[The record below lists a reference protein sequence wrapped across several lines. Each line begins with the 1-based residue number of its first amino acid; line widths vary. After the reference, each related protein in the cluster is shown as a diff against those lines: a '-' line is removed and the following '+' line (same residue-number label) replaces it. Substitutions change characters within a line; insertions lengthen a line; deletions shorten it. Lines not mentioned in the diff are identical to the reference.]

1 MDWVRIA
8 TRIAAEAEH
17 RLDRVRRPLD
27 RLLRPNRPVRVVP
40 YRGYGNHGK
49 VRLRGRVLFGRPPA
63 PASPMDS
70 WRVNLANA
78 YRRVES
84 DEVPAARVRLRFA
97 GREVDAV
104 TDEEGHFNVELVPGT
119 PIRDDRFWHEAQ
131 LELLSPEG
139 PSATAMV
146 AIPRR
151 PRFGVISDL
160 DDTVLQTDVRNVL
173 RMFREVLFGNAH
185 TRVPFAG
192 VGAFYRALHDAEG
205 AANPIFYVSSSPW
218 NLHDLLDEFLRLHR
232 IPPGPMHLRDWG
244 LSREELLPLGH
255 HGHKRA
261 AIDAILSTFSDLPF
275 ILVGDSGQE
284 DPEIYQDVVHDHPGR
299 ILCVYIRSVVQN
311 SARIQ
316 AIDSLSR
323 ELARHSEIELVL
335 VDDTV
340 AAARHAA
347 GREWIAEAA
356 VADVARDRYVETT
369 GEPGGAERT
378 GDADDAGH
386 ASDAG
391 HAGDAGRSGDFSHPA
406 PPAEPPREP

>member
-1 MDWVRIA
+1 MNWLRIA

-17 RLDRVRRPLD
+17 HLDRVRRPLD

-40 YRGYGNHGK
+40 YRGYGNDQT

-63 PASPMDS
+63 PASPLDS
-70 WRVNLANA
+70 RWMNLSNA
-78 YRRVES
+78 YRRMES

-97 GREVDAV
+97 GEEIDAV
-104 TDEEGHFNVELVPGT
+104 TNGQGHFNVALALGSPLGH
-119 PIRDDRFWHEAQ
+119 DRFWHDAEI
-131 LELLSPEG
+131 ELLSPPG
-139 PSATAMV
+139 PSATTLV

-218 NLHDLLDEFLRLHR
+218 SLHDLLDEFLRLHR

-244 LSREELLPLGH
+244 RSRDELLPVGH
-255 HGHKRA
+255 HGHKRT
-261 AIDAILSTFSDLPF
+261 AIDAIMGTFPDLAF

-299 ILCVYIRSVVQN
+299 IHCVYIRSVVQD
-311 SARIQ
+311 STRIQ

-323 ELARHSEIELVL
+323 ELARHNETELVL

-347 GREWIAEAA
+347 GRGWITEAA
-356 VADVARDRYVETT
+356 VADVARDRQFETT
-369 GEPGGAERT
+369 GETGGT
-378 GDADDAGH
+378 GDTEDT
-386 ASDAG
+386 
-391 HAGDAGRSGDFSHPA
+391 GDTGHPA
-406 PPAEPPREP
+406 PPAEGARNL